1 MRRPLMASC
10 RDFVQRHSRHRFV
23 VRPDVGVRA
32 VLLFA
37 LLMASVVWIV
47 VPDDR
52 ASLRCTCRFA
62 PWDRQD
68 DVTIKARVVLVPPKV
83 GGEVPW
89 PDWLRQSC
97 ADARVE
103 LPDPAKFGSRQRTA
117 GTSVNPGSTFS
128 VVGLARLTS
137 RAVQTHQGPLMNP
150 DREGR
155 LLLDTFHSPMD
166 SALVKVIDSVKLMTP
181 IAIKNRHVHRRNNRH
196 GCKQQIS
203 NSNGNSHNNN
213 SINNTYRDDGRQSTT
228 PISAAL
234 NDQLFLPAFP
244 ESFSIAGI
252 LLEDGTFLKDRLHE
266 WRIDDSKM
274 GDLLAQLLPEPF
286 GTLIAAG
293 YYFSTIVLGRSIQ
306 LPHLFP
312 VDVPSAQWITESKA
326 LHMQAL
332 SRALTCA
339 RTSKEKQTKEHTI
352 KIKTTGKHIANI

>member
-68 DVTIKARVVLVPPKV
+68 DVTIKARMVLVPPKV

-89 PDWLRQSC
+89 PDWLRQGC

-103 LPDPAKFGSRQRTA
+103 LPDPAKFRTA
-117 GTSVNPGSTFS
+117 GSTFS
-128 VVGLARLTS
+128 VVRLARLTS

-150 DREGR
+150 GREGR
-155 LLLDTFHSPMD
+155 LLLDAFHSPMD

-181 IAIKNRHVHRRNNRH
+181 IAIKNRHAHRRNNRH
-196 GCKQQIS
+196 GCKQK
-203 NSNGNSHNNN
+203 
-213 SINNTYRDDGRQSTT
+213 RQ
-228 PISAAL
+228 
-234 NDQLFLPAFP
+234 Q
-244 ESFSIAGI
+244 
-252 LLEDGTFLKDRLHE
+252 
-266 WRIDDSKM
+266 
-274 GDLLAQLLPEPF
+274 Q
-286 GTLIAAG
+286 
-293 YYFSTIVLGRSIQ
+293 
-306 LPHLFP
+306 
-312 VDVPSAQWITESKA
+312 
-326 LHMQAL
+326 
-332 SRALTCA
+332 
-339 RTSKEKQTKEHTI
+339 
-352 KIKTTGKHIANI
+352 